1 MDTPSQ
7 SDKSEQSSQS
17 LHIMLCIKIQL
28 LSSINWLVG
37 LQNRGGGAQVET
49 EDL

>member
-7 SDKSEQSSQS
+7 SEKSEQSSQS
-17 LHIMLCIKIQL
+17 LHIMLFFRIQL
-28 LSSINWLVG
+28 LSSFNWLVG
-37 LQNRGGGAQVET
+37 LQNCGGGAQVET

>member
-1 MDTPSQ
+1 MDTHSQ
-7 SDKSEQSSQS
+7 SDKSAISSQS
-17 LHIMLCIKIQL
+17 LHIMLFIKIQL
-28 LSSINWLVG
+28 LSSTYWLVR

>member
-17 LHIMLCIKIQL
+17 LHIMLFIKIQL

-37 LQNRGGGAQVET
+37 LQNRGGGAQVDT

>member
-7 SDKSEQSSQS
+7 SDTSEQSSQS
-17 LHIMLCIKIQL
+17 LHIMLFIKTQL

-37 LQNRGGGAQVET
+37 LQNRGAGAQAVT